1 MKVDFDITKIKMII
15 SDFDGIFTDGTG
27 YINSDGLISKR
38 IHFHDV
44 MGIAVALKFGLKV
57 VIITGEASG
66 AVEYLNKK
74 FEELEVFQ
82 DVKYKIQLV
91 KELAEKYHLTPDE
104 ILYIGDDVNDA
115 DSLLFAGVKV
125 TVPNANILIKQINN
139 IKITDK
145 KGGEGVLREVVDAL
159 TSSLTQEKIML
170 GELCK

>member
-1 MKVDFDITKIKMII
+1 MNVDFDIKKIKMII
-15 SDFDGIFTDGTG
+15 SDFDGVFTDGTG
-27 YINSDGLISKR
+27 YVNAHGEVSKR

-44 MGIAVALKFGLKV
+44 MGIAIALKFGLKV

-74 FEELEVFQ
+74 FDDLEVFQ
-82 DVKYKIQLV
+82 DVKYKIHCV
-91 KELAEKYHLTPDE
+91 KELADKYHLTADE

-125 TVPNANILIKQINN
+125 TVPNANPLIKNIEN
-139 IKITDK
+139 IKITNK
-145 KGGEGVLREVVDAL
+145 KGGEGVIREVIDAL
-159 TSSLTQEKIML
+159 TSSLTQEKIMS